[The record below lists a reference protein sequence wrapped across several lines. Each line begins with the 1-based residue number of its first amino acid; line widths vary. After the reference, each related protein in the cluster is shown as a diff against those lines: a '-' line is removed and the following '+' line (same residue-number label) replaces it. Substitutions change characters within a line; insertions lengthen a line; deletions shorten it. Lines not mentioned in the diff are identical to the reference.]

1 MHSDYGLPGFPTMEA
16 LGLLRHGSRSSRSSS
31 FPGLFLFAVAK
42 TFWPGRSVMLPT
54 VVPDANG
61 AAALTTEL
69 ARLRVDNEALA
80 ARVASLDALPGQ
92 VDQTNQV

>member
-1 MHSDYGLPGFPTMEA
+1 
-16 LGLLRHGSRSSRSSS
+16 
-31 FPGLFLFAVAK
+31 
-42 TFWPGRSVMLPT
+42 MLPT